1 MRDGRETCS
10 RGNEPAPASARLF
23 PTARVAKIE
32 QTMGTPDRSHLKQIL
47 LAVLA
52 AAGVHGILWQGSY
65 EVFSSSVDFNQGALE
80 DFMGVYLPATYN
92 LATGPEPVAGFFYS
106 PFFAWL
112 LQPFTMLRP
121 QAASWVWL
129 GWELMASALLLVL
142 GWRWVRGVS
151 GGAQEWWLPLYVF
164 LGALSFP
171 LAHNLHWGQI
181 STTLALLVVAAA
193 GLQDRRLG
201 AACIGLAAAIKFYP
215 AVFFLLL
222 FLGRDWR
229 SLRWGLGTWA
239 GLSILPGFQVGFES
253 LVAFYEAVASRISE
267 KSGLGGEW
275 FTAPN
280 NQSLPSA
287 AARWLGLTGWGLQAC
302 AAIGWAAALFV
313 LNACA
318 RLMGEGG
325 VTARLLAFALLLL
338 SLPLVLSP
346 SWPHYFAALP
356 FVQLLLAR
364 LAGTDRI
371 ALGSVAVS
379 VLLSSCLLFRW
390 MDDPVR
396 YGRWGLL
403 LIANLVLLPV
413 ALRTAKNI
421 GRGQSD

>member
-1 MRDGRETCS
+1 
-10 RGNEPAPASARLF
+10 
-23 PTARVAKIE
+23 
-32 QTMGTPDRSHLKQIL
+32 MGTPDRSHLLQIL

-80 DFMGVYLPATYN
+80 DFMGVYLPAADN
-92 LATGPEPVAGFFYS
+92 FAAGHEPVAGFLYA
-106 PFFAWL
+106 PFFPWL
-112 LQPFTMLRP
+112 LQPLAKLGP
-121 QAASWVWL
+121 AAASWVWL

-142 GWRWVRGVS
+142 GWRWVRRVG
-151 GGAQEWWLPLYVF
+151 GGAQEWWLPLYAF

-181 STTLALLVVAAA
+181 STTLALLIVAAA
-193 GLQDRRLG
+193 GLQNRRLG

-215 AVFFLLL
+215 AVFFLP
-222 FLGRDWR
+222 FLMGRDWR
-229 SLRWGLGTWA
+229 SLGWGLGTWV
-239 GLSILPGFQVGFES
+239 GLSLLPGLQIGFGS
-253 LVAFYEAVASRISE
+253 VAMAYDTVASSLLE
-267 KSGLGGEW
+267 LTGSGGEW
-275 FTAPN
+275 LKAPN
-280 NQSLPSA
+280 NQSFPA
-287 AARWLGLTGWGLQAC
+287 VAARWFGLTGWGLQAC
-302 AAIGWAAALFV
+302 ALIGWTAALFA

-325 VTARLLAFALLLL
+325 ATARLLAFALLLL

-364 LAGTDRI
+364 LAGTDRF

-379 VLLSSCLLFRW
+379 VLLSSCLLFRGI
-390 MDDPVR
+390 DDPDG
-396 YGRWGLL
+396 YARWGLL

-421 GRGQSD
+421 GRTQSD